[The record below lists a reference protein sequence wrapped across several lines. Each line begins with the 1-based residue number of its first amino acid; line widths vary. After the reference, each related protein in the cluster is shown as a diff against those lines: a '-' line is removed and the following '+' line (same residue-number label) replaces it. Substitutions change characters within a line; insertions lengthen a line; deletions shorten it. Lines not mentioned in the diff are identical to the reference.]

1 MNPMP
6 FTARLQSPVTTSF
19 GVIDERRG
27 FFIGDRGAVCGEATP
42 LPAFGTETL
51 EVCERVLRADGDDGA
66 FAPCARHALEQLRIT
81 RRGDPVA
88 QLALHAGVRVSS
100 ATLLNHT
107 LCAND
112 LDEILERVRDG
123 ARTIKLKLTDVER
136 DRHLLR
142 RLRSK
147 VPPSQLAIRLDA
159 NGGLDLPSARWLLRS
174 LTRGDVE
181 FLEQP
186 LQSEDVDGLRMLAA
200 EHPHVTLC
208 ADESLID
215 ETRRRELLA
224 APEPLGFIW
233 KPQAIGG
240 ALAAID
246 AVKGRPDRVHVVTG
260 FFDTAV
266 AQAYAVACARVVDAV
281 TGVPRAHG
289 LASCARLLTAAEV
302 EVGAGESLR

>member
-6 FTARLQSPVTTSF
+6 FTARLRAPVTTSF
-19 GVIDERRG
+19 GIIDERRG
-27 FFIGDRGAVCGEATP
+27 FFIGDRDAVCGEATP

-81 RRGDPVA
+81 RRGDAVS
-88 QLALHAGVRVSS
+88 QLALHAGVHVSP
-100 ATLLNHT
+100 ATIENHT
-107 LCAND
+107 LCGND
-112 LDEILERVRDG
+112 LDEILDRVAAG
-123 ARTIKLKLTDVER
+123 VRTIKLKLTDVER

-142 RLRSK
+142 QLRWK
-147 VPPSQLAIRLDA
+147 VSPAQLAIRLDA
-159 NGGLDLPSARWLLRS
+159 NAGLDLPSARWLLRS
-174 LTRGDVE
+174 LARGDVE

-186 LQSEDVDGLRMLAA
+186 LPAHDVEGLRMLAA

-240 ALAAID
+240 ALAVID
-246 AVKGRPDRVHVVTG
+246 AVKARPDRVHVVTG

-266 AQAYAVACARVVDAV
+266 AQAYAVACARVVDAL
-281 TGVPRAHG
+281 TGVARAHG
-289 LASCARLLTAAEV
+289 LASCALVLAPSPENID
-302 EVGAGESLR
+302 GGSLR